1 MSELGIIGIILL
13 IHAIL
18 LLITSIYAIK
28 NWRRINPSHFLWML
42 LIPFFGPLTGFA
54 LIRASSKTPPDL
66 DWLNQKEDFEK
77 LNFSSYLSPE
87 ETIPLEEAL
96 LINDPKKRRL
106 LMMNILRSDPMK
118 YLDLLLVAR
127 FNEDSETAHYATAT
141 IMEIQRQFQ
150 LESQRMQQEL
160 ADDPQNPSKHR
171 DYIDLLSRYCDSG
184 LLEGQLL
191 YRQQLVL
198 KKALEKAPEISED
211 PSILRI
217 KIRNCL
223 ALKEA
228 EEAKRTAQSLI
239 RLNPL
244 DESSWLEAI
253 RVCVEIH
260 DQDGMQQLLMRLKQT
275 PVDFTAA
282 GRQHLLFYVENLE

>member
-1 MSELGIIGIILL
+1 MSESEIIGIIFFV
-13 IHAIL
+13 HFIL
-18 LLITSIYAIK
+18 LLIVYVHARK
-28 NWRRINPSHFLWML
+28 NWCRINTSHFLWML
-42 LIPFFGPLTGFA
+42 LVPFFGPLTGLA
-54 LIRASSKTPPDL
+54 LIRASRKTPPDL
-66 DWLNQKEDFEK
+66 DWLTNNEDFQK
-77 LNFSSYLSPE
+77 INLTSYLSPVD
-87 ETIPLEEAL
+87 TIPLEEAL

-127 FNEDSETAHYATAT
+127 FNEDTETAHYATAT

-150 LESQRMQQEL
+150 LESQKIQQEL
-160 ADDPQNPSKHR
+160 AEDPQNSLKHR
-171 DYIDLLSRYCDSG
+171 EYIDLLSRYCDSG

-191 YRQQLVL
+191 FRQQLVL
-198 KKALEKAPEISED
+198 KKALEKAPDLSED
-211 PSILRI
+211 PSLLRI

-223 ALKEA
+223 ALREA
-228 EEAKRTAQSLI
+228 EEAKETAQALI

-260 DQDGMQQLLMRLKQT
+260 DQDGMQELLKRLKQT
-275 PVDFTAA
+275 PVDFTSS
-282 GRQHLLFYVENLE
+282 GREHLLFYVGSQE